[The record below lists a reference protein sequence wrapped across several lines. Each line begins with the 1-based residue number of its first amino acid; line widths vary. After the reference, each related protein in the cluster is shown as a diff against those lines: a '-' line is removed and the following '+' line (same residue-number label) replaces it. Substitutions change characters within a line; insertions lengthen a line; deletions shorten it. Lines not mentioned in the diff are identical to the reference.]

1 MGVKYTSL
9 ALAALLMSG
18 CGRSGA
24 SDQPA
29 DIDGFGPLR
38 FGMSFEEVL
47 AAAAIG
53 TFNPASIT
61 DCADTLVLRGCL
73 LTQRTGPQF
82 DVIHESIP
90 YKFAAEIGRD
100 NKLYSITL
108 WFDPEARLSREECVR
123 MLEATVDWSW
133 PGEAQTNTKL
143 KLSDDYE
150 WRTSPK
156 GVRFPMSREGDFATV
171 FMPEEGGGVARS
183 YFASFLMIDGKPD
196 CSVSVSFTVPT
207 EMPRVDTEA

>member
-1 MGVKYTSL
+1 MAIKCTSL

-18 CGRSGA
+18 CGGSGA
-24 SDQPA
+24 SDQPT
-29 DIDGFGPLR
+29 DINGFGPLR

-53 TFNPASIT
+53 TFNPAAIA

-82 DVIHESIP
+82 DVIHASMP

-100 NKLYSITL
+100 NKLYGITL
-108 WFDPEARLSREECVR
+108 WFDPETRLSREECVR
-123 MLEATVDWSW
+123 MLEATVDWLW
-133 PGEAQTNTKL
+133 PAEAQTHTKL
-143 KLSDDYE
+143 KLSGDYE

-171 FMPEEGGGVARS
+171 FMPQEGSGVARS
-183 YFASFLMIDGKPD
+183 YFASSLTIDGKPD

-207 EMPRVDTEA
+207 DAPRIDTDS